1 MFYSCTQHISKTK
14 KVNTFL
20 KRQRKPKGS
29 LYSKP
34 AGICKTK
41 NFMWVLVAYIH
52 TSWEWKLQSLII
64 FWALLWNF
72 MFSWQWIFQV
82 VLWDVI
88 QYSPVNGCML
98 KAHTASTLCHYVAPD
113 FGNPIPDYI
122 ACHERIQESRGV
134 VPHIL
139 HTRCSWELSVRSQPL
154 LPQAIVPWYPLCSIF
169 ITFVVAGSWN
179 TVVGMMSRLQAAL
192 PTDRGSIPG
201 RARDFFS
208 FFISQKVSGPTQP
221 PFHYHRTQWL
231 TSKLKPSTTG
241 TFFFKLVI
249 SLCYKINEWSTTSM
263 TKVSVLLIVATYFN
277 HIGSSSG

>member
-122 ACHERIQESRGV
+122 ACHGTNTGEQ
-134 VPHIL
+134 
-139 HTRCSWELSVRSQPL
+139 RCSSTHPSHKVQLRAQCQVPATSTPGNSPL
-154 LPQAIVPWYPLCSIF
+154 
-169 ITFVVAGSWN
+169 
-179 TVVGMMSRLQAAL
+179 
-192 PTDRGSIPG
+192 
-201 RARDFFS
+201 
-208 FFISQKVSGPTQP
+208 VSTMFN
-221 PFHYHRTQWL
+221 FHYICCGW
-231 TSKLKPSTTG
+231 
-241 TFFFKLVI
+241 
-249 SLCYKINEWSTTSM
+249 
-263 TKVSVLLIVATYFN
+263 
-277 HIGSSSG
+277 